1 MRVCCCCL
9 AAGVAFGALA
19 GVAAF
24 FVAVELLDGR
34 TELPF

>member
-1 MRVCCCCL
+1 MIRVCGYL
-9 AAGVAFGALA
+9 AGVAAFGALA

-34 TELPF
+34 AQP